1 MTDAQTGR
9 SPMIWLWLAVLAVI
23 LDQVTKVAA
32 EQLLTFA
39 QPVYLLPVL
48 DFTLLYNKGA
58 AFSFLADQPGWQRW
72 FFTAVSIGVSIM
84 LIVWIKRLP
93 RGAVWLPIA
102 LALILGGA
110 IGNLIDRVIYGHVVD
125 FISVPFSA
133 VISFLLLL
141 KLCPAKRVKYSSIF
155 SSANFSS
162 SELLGFINLPIIS
175 SLRRALLA
183 KSSS

>member
-1 MTDAQTGR
+1 MTDTQVGR
-9 SPMIWLWLAVLAVI
+9 SPMVWLWLAVLAVI
-23 LDQVTKVAA
+23 LDQITKVAA

-58 AFSFLADQPGWQRW
+58 AFSFLADQSGWQRW
-72 FFTAVSIGVSIM
+72 FFTAVSVGVSVM

-110 IGNLIDRVIYGHVVD
+110 IGNLIDRAVYGHVVD
-125 FISVPFSA
+125 FISVHWGGKYFPAFNIADSA
-133 VISFLLLL
+133 ITLGAIMMVLDVIREM
-141 KLCPAKRVKYSSIF
+141 KDERAAKAE
-155 SSANFSS
+155 SSA
-162 SELLGFINLPIIS
+162 
-175 SLRRALLA
+175 
-183 KSSS
+183 K